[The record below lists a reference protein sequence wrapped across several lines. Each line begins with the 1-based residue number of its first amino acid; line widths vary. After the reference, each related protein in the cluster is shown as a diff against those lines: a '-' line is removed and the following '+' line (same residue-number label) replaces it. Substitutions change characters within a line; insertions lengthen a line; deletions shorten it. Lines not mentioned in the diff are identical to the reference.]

1 MTRVRGRA
9 EHTRPEVTP
18 GGTIDVGSPAP
29 LAELRRCLDDPSDHD
44 LQLYYQPQVD
54 PRSGCVVGAEVMPR
68 WHRPGRS
75 PLDPAEV
82 LRGAP
87 GDPAERTAVA
97 RLLAT
102 RVLDDVVAQLAR
114 WGDAVGD
121 LRVSVNV
128 TMQDLICPATG
139 WPGQVRGDEVRRDE
153 VRRDEVRRR
162 IGRPRRPREQSE
174 PAQPVAD
181 LVERLT
187 ARLAESGVPATRLQ
201 LEINDGALP
210 ADARAGLAAMSRLR
224 RLGVSLALDHF
235 GTGTAS
241 LALMR
246 RLPLAE
252 VKIDRSFVLGAAD
265 GGPDAAVVRAVAGL
279 AADLGLRAVAE
290 GVEDER
296 TWRALARAGC
306 VLQGWYCARPMPAER
321 LVNWI
326 ALYRTR
332 LRPQLTPGAG
342 EGPGNADK

>member
-1 MTRVRGRA
+1 
-9 EHTRPEVTP
+9 
-18 GGTIDVGSPAP
+18 
-29 LAELRRCLDDPSDHD
+29 
-44 LQLYYQPQVD
+44 
-54 PRSGCVVGAEVMPR
+54 
-68 WHRPGRS
+68 
-75 PLDPAEV
+75 
-82 LRGAP
+82 
-87 GDPAERTAVA
+87 VA
-97 RLLAT
+97 RLLAV

-121 LRVSVNV
+121 LRVSINV
-128 TMQDLICPATG
+128 TMQDLICPGTG
-139 WPGQVRGDEVRRDE
+139 WPVEA
-153 VRRDEVRRR
+153 RRDEVRRR
-162 IGRPRRPREQSE
+162 IGRPRRPREVCERQE
-174 PAQPVAD
+174 QGPG
-181 LVERLT
+181 LVD
-187 ARLAESGVPATRLQ
+187 RLAERLAECGVPAERLQ
-201 LEINDGALP
+201 LEINDGPVA

-241 LALMR
+241 LALLR

-279 AADLGLRAVAE
+279 AAELGLRAVAE

-296 TWRALARAGC
+296 TWRALARTGC

-332 LRPQLTPGAG
+332 LRPQITNGAG
-342 EGPGNADK
+342 ERPGNADK

>member
-1 MTRVRGRA
+1 
-9 EHTRPEVTP
+9 
-18 GGTIDVGSPAP
+18 
-29 LAELRRCLDDPSDHD
+29 
-44 LQLYYQPQVD
+44 
-54 PRSGCVVGAEVMPR
+54 
-68 WHRPGRS
+68 
-75 PLDPAEV
+75 
-82 LRGAP
+82 
-87 GDPAERTAVA
+87 
-97 RLLAT
+97 
-102 RVLDDVVAQLAR
+102 VLDDVVAQLAR

-121 LRVSVNV
+121 LRVSINV
-128 TMQDLICPATG
+128 TMQDLICSGTG
-139 WPGQVRGDEVRRDE
+139 WPGEVRP
-153 VRRDEVRRR
+153 VEVRRR
-162 IGRPRRPREQSE
+162 IGRPRRPREVSGE
-174 PAQPVAD
+174 RHQPGPD

-187 ARLAESGVPATRLQ
+187 ERLAGSGVPATRLQ
-201 LEINDGALP
+201 LEINDGALV

-279 AADLGLRAVAE
+279 AAELGLRAVAE

-332 LRPQLTPGAG
+332 LRPQLTDGARKR
-342 EGPGNADK
+342 PGNADK

>member
-9 EHTRPEVTP
+9 GLADP
-18 GGTIDVGSPAP
+18 GSPAP
-29 LAELRRCLDDPSDHD
+29 LAELRQCLDDPSDQN

-75 PLDPAEV
+75 PLDPVEA
-82 LRGAP
+82 AS
-87 GDPAERTAVA
+87 GDPVERAAVA
-97 RLLAT
+97 RLLAA

-121 LRVSVNV
+121 LRVSINV
-128 TMQDLICPATG
+128 TMQDLICAGTL
-139 WPGQVRGDEVRRDE
+139 WPGE

-162 IGRPRRPREQSE
+162 IGGPRRPREVGE
-174 PAQPVAD
+174 RHQPGPD
-181 LVERLT
+181 LVERL
-187 ARLAESGVPATRLQ
+187 AERLAGSGVPATRLQ
-201 LEINDGALP
+201 LEINDGGPA

-279 AADLGLRAVAE
+279 AAELGLRAVAE

-296 TWRALARAGC
+296 TWRALARTGC

-332 LRPQLTPGAG
+332 LRPQLTNGVG
-342 EGPGNADK
+342 ERPGNGDK

>member
-9 EHTRPEVTP
+9 ELAEP
-18 GGTIDVGSPAP
+18 GLPAP
-29 LAELRRCLDDPSDHD
+29 LAELRRCLGDPSDQN

-75 PLDPAEV
+75 PIDPAEV
-82 LRGAP
+82 RS
-87 GDPAERTAVA
+87 GDPAERIVVA
-97 RLLAT
+97 RLLAV

-114 WGDAVGD
+114 WADAVGD

-128 TMQDLICPATG
+128 TMQALICPGTG
-139 WPGQVRGDEVRRDE
+139 WRDEARRDE
-153 VRRDEVRRR
+153 ARRDEVRRR
-162 IGRPRRPREQSE
+162 IGRPRRPRDVAERHEQG
-174 PAQPVAD
+174 PG
-181 LVERLT
+181 LVDRLT
-187 ARLAESGVPATRLQ
+187 ERLAECGVPAERLQ
-201 LEINDGALP
+201 LEISDGPVP

-241 LALMR
+241 LALLR

-279 AADLGLRAVAE
+279 AAELGLRAVAE

-296 TWRALARAGC
+296 TWRALARTGC

-332 LRPQLTPGAG
+332 LRPPLTDGG
-342 EGPGNADK
+342 ST